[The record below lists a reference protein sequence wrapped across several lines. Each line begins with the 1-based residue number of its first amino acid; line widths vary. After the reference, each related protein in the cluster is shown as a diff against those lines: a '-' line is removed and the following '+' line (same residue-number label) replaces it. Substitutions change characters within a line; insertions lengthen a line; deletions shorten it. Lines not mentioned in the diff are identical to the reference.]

1 MMVDA
6 AGCATDKVKL
16 SYDSSSKTVTI
27 KPDRKW
33 LESEAREYPVRI
45 DPETT
50 LVTPS
55 QKVSYDYDVLN
66 SLVEKAYK
74 DGEGNA
80 VNEGVVYGYDVLGRR
95 VSMMDRSGDS
105 SYEYDGL
112 GRITKVTTGSGE
124 VTTYAYDG
132 CDQLESITYPD
143 GKSVR
148 YEYDKGDRPNRRRHH
163 LCI

>member
-55 QKVSYDYDVLN
+55 QKVSYDYDLLN
-66 SLVEKAYK
+66 SLVSQSWFAHSQRWPYHCC
-74 DGEGNA
+74 
-80 VNEGVVYGYDVLGRR
+80 LFL
-95 VSMMDRSGDS
+95 SPP
-105 SYEYDGL
+105 GL
-112 GRITKVTTGSGE
+112 LQSPPGFLNLPPGLQGF
-124 VTTYAYDG
+124 
-132 CDQLESITYPD
+132 L
-143 GKSVR
+143 
-148 YEYDKGDRPNRRRHH
+148 H
-163 LCI
+163 